1 MCTLPLPLML
11 VFQSVMNGKAPFLAS
26 PQNYGAHNLESIK
39 VAAAVRRSERSS
51 GEDAPLALE
60 IWKG

>member
-1 MCTLPLPLML
+1 LLSGE
-11 VFQSVMNGKAPFLAS
+11 QKQINSRA
-26 PQNYGAHNLESIK
+26 PQNYRAHNLESIK